1 MRFVDAAVER
11 PLTYWPM
18 STPRL
23 VQLLASK
30 SAKRGDFTLASGR
43 ASTLYIDA
51 RLTTMSPEGLRMIGA
66 AGLQALRDAQW
77 NVDSVG
83 GLTLG
88 ADPISYAIAYAS
100 AESGTPIRAFTVR
113 KEAKTHGLGRLIE
126 GPFQQGDR
134 VAVVE
139 DVITTG
145 ASAMKAATA
154 IGDAGGHVV
163 GVLALVDREE
173 GGREILEAHGLTV
186 VALTRASEI
195 VAHMR

>member
-1 MRFVDAAVER
+1 
-11 PLTYWPM
+11 
-18 STPRL
+18 
-23 VQLLASK
+23 
-30 SAKRGDFTLASGR
+30 
-43 ASTLYIDA
+43 
-51 RLTTMSPEGLRMIGA
+51 MIGA

>member
-1 MRFVDAAVER
+1 
-11 PLTYWPM
+11 
-18 STPRL
+18 
-23 VQLLASK
+23 
-30 SAKRGDFTLASGR
+30 
-43 ASTLYIDA
+43 
-51 RLTTMSPEGLRMIGA
+51 
-66 AGLQALRDAQW
+66 
-77 NVDSVG
+77 
-83 GLTLG
+83 
-88 ADPISYAIAYAS
+88 
-100 AESGTPIRAFTVR
+100 
-113 KEAKTHGLGRLIE
+113 
-126 GPFQQGDR
+126 
-134 VAVVE
+134 VVE